1 MTTLL
6 IQLPLP
12 LGLSLCVLFIW
23 LIAILVYFITR
34 LVMRDWL
41 LSQSVSE
48 RDTTVRIAD
57 TVFRMS
63 GTLMALIISL
73 SFNGLRNDY
82 SVLRDTIHL
91 ESAQVLDIAIDL
103 KSYGTPEAQA
113 LTEQLKNYTRLVI
126 DQEWLSMPNGEP
138 DWETLQTFNDL
149 QNGIHNLEAD
159 TPSKRSL
166 RQNLITDIDEISD
179 YRQFRIFQALP
190 DPLQFLFVALFGF
203 LCTIASFSVYKFSR
217 ARAMLAGTYCLL
229 IGVVV
234 YAMLALA
241 NSFEGPMAL
250 TPRPM
255 EVAYKQ
261 IEQL

>member
-1 MTTLL
+1 LK
-6 IQLPLP
+6 
-12 LGLSLCVLFIW
+12 SF
-23 LIAILVYFITR
+23 
-34 LVMRDWL
+34 
-41 LSQSVSE
+41 
-48 RDTTVRIAD
+48 
-57 TVFRMS
+57 
-63 GTLMALIISL
+63 GTP
-73 SFNGLRNDY
+73 D
-82 SVLRDTIHL
+82 
-91 ESAQVLDIAIDL
+91 AQV
-103 KSYGTPEAQA
+103 

-159 TPSKRSL
+159 TQSKSSL

-203 LCTIASFSVYKFSR
+203 LCTIASFSVYKFGR
-217 ARAMLAGTYCLL
+217 ARALLAGTYCLL

-241 NSFEGPMAL
+241 NSFEGPMTL

-261 IEQL
+261 IDQL